1 MSLNLEK
8 FTDRSREAIEQA
20 IEQAHKNKNSTVETI
35 HLLYALLSQEDT
47 AITPLIKEVGA
58 NINNILDEIKEE
70 LKKIPII
77 SNEEMPRVSPNL
89 AKVLEQAQNESN
101 QLGDEYVSTEHLL
114 ISLVEKGETNIQ
126 NILQNNEITKQTII
140 NNLSNVRGNMK
151 VTDTNPESKYK
162 VLEKY
167 GIDLTKLAKQG
178 ELDPV
183 IGRDEEIRRVMQVL
197 SRRTKNNPVLIGDPG
212 VGKTAIVE
220 GLAQRILNKDV
231 PDSLK
236 NKKVISLEIGSL
248 LAGAKFRGEF
258 EERLKSVLKEVE
270 NASGS
275 IILFIDELHTIVN
288 AGGGEGA
295 VDAAN
300 MLKPLLARG
309 KLHMIG
315 ATTLNEYRKY
325 IEKDA
330 ALERRFQTVFVG
342 EPSLEATIA
351 ILRGLKE
358 KYEIHHGVRITD
370 SAIVAA
376 AKLSDR
382 YITDRFSPDKAID
395 LIDEA
400 TSSLKM
406 EIESMPTDLD
416 KLHRQII
423 QFEIEHQ
430 ALKKEKDEVSKKRNK
445 DIKQQ
450 IATLKETFD
459 AKKTRLEK
467 ERLLIQET
475 RDLAEEIEKL
485 KTKQEQTQR
494 DGKYEEAAK
503 IQYEQIPEIE
513 KNIKKKNKELE
524 SIPEKDRFIR
534 EEVNAEDVA
543 QVVSKWTGVPITKL
557 LESESEKLSHLE
569 KELQKFVVGQDEA
582 VKGVARA
589 IRRSRAGL
597 KARNRPIGSFLF
609 MGPTGVGKTEL
620 VRALAEV
627 LFDDKKAMIRIDM
640 SEYMERFSTS
650 RLIGSPPGY
659 VGYEEGGQL
668 TEPVRRRPYSVIL
681 LDEVEKAHPDVLN
694 LLLQVFDDGR
704 LTDSQGRTVNFSNTI
719 IIMTSNIGSEI
730 ISEWNGKDEEKLR
743 GNVLKIAGKH
753 FKPEFLNRLDD
764 IILFHRIS
772 KKQLDKIVDIQLKES
787 IEQLKKEKGI
797 ELAVDKTA
805 KDLLVKTGYDP
816 AYGARPLKRAIQQQL
831 LDELALSIIDG
842 KIKNGSK
849 IKVTAKN
856 DKMVFETL

>member
-1 MSLNLEK
+1 MPLNLEK
-8 FTDRSREAIEQA
+8 FTDKSREAIENA
-20 IEQAHKNKNSTVETI
+20 IQTARERKNSTVETV
-35 HLLYALLSQEDT
+35 HLLHALLNQTDT
-47 AITPLIKEVGA
+47 ATAPLIKEIGA
-58 NINNILDEIKEE
+58 NIENVNEEVAEE
-70 LKKIPII
+70 LKRKPII
-77 SNEEMPRVSPNL
+77 SNNEMPRLSPDL
-89 AKVLEQAQNESN
+89 ANVLETAQKEASSIE
-101 QLGDEYVSTEHLL
+101 DEYVSTEHLL
-114 ISLVEKGETNIQ
+114 IAISEVGDVTIK
-126 NILQNNEITKQTII
+126 NILQKNGITKETII
-140 NNLSNVRGNMK
+140 SNLSNVRGNMK

-167 GIDLTKLAKQG
+167 GIDFTKLAKQG

-220 GLAQRILNKDV
+220 GLAQRIISGDV

-236 NKKVISLEIGSL
+236 NKKLISLEIGSL

-270 NASGS
+270 EASGS

-358 KYEIHHGVRITD
+358 KYEIHHGVKITD
-370 SAIVAA
+370 AAIVAA

-406 EIESMPTDLD
+406 EVESMPTELD

-423 QFEIEHQ
+423 QLEIEHQ
-430 ALKKEKDEVSKKRNK
+430 ALKKEKDEASKKRDK
-445 DIKQQ
+445 EIKQR
-450 IATLKETFD
+450 IATLKEEFD
-459 AKKTRLEK
+459 AKKARWEK
-467 ERLLIQET
+467 ERELVQEI

-485 KTKQEQTQR
+485 KTKQEQAQR
-494 DGKYEEAAK
+494 EGKYEEAAK
-503 IQYEQIPEIE
+503 IQYEEIPEIE
-513 KNIKKKNKELE
+513 KKIKEKNKELE
-524 SIPEKDRFIR
+524 AIPEKERFIR
-534 EEVNAEDVA
+534 EEVTAEDVA
-543 QVVSKWTGVPITKL
+543 QVVSKWTGVPVTKL
-557 LESESEKLSHLE
+557 LESESEKLAHLE
-569 KELQKFVVGQDEA
+569 EELQKYVVGQKEA
-582 VKGVARA
+582 IKSVARA

-627 LFDDKKAMIRIDM
+627 LFDDKKAMVRIDM

-719 IIMTSNIGSEI
+719 IIMTSNLGSDI

-743 GNVLKIAGKH
+743 GEVLKIAGKH

-764 IILFHRIS
+764 IILFHRIT
-772 KKQLDKIVDIQLKES
+772 KEQLDKIVDIQLKES

-797 ELAVDKTA
+797 ELIVEKSA
-805 KDLLVKTGYDP
+805 KDLLVKVGYDP

-831 LDELALSIIDG
+831 LDELALKIIDG
-842 KIKNGSK
+842 EIKDGSK
-849 IKVTAKN
+849 VKVIAKN
-856 DKMVFETL
+856 DKMIFETL